1 MLVGNVDI
9 RWLGHSGFK
18 IVDVLDKRVIYIDPF
33 QLGSADKADIIL
45 ITHSHYDHCSIED
58 LKRISTPKTVILAPA
73 DCQSAV
79 QGKVDF
85 RDFVIMS
92 PGKNITMGNIY
103 VEAVPAYNIDK
114 SFHPRSNDWVGYIVD
129 MNSKR
134 IYHAGDT
141 DAIPDMA
148 KLHKID
154 VALVPVSGKYVMTA
168 EEAAKAVESFKPKLA
183 IPMHYNSI
191 VGSKSDAES
200 FKKLLKLPVEILEKE

>member
-1 MLVGNVDI
+1 
-9 RWLGHSGFK
+9 
-18 IVDVLDKRVIYIDPF
+18 
-33 QLGSADKADIIL
+33 
-45 ITHSHYDHCSIED
+45 
-58 LKRISTPKTVILAPA
+58 
-73 DCQSAV
+73 V